1 LDFDRSLIREGEV
14 DKKKRDQWIWFAC
27 IAILELVTLAFF
39 DWKHFF
45 PLAAHRDLRFQAIG
59 EIAAYTVSLF
69 VLFALQ
75 FIFAPRYRSLSVWV
89 RFPFSGFLGT
99 LLPIAFEWRSFFD
112 GPQFALD
119 RLYLFLGFG
128 IFSMLGISEFAR
140 DVNPP
145 SKKTEKTLA
154 SS

>member
-1 LDFDRSLIREGEV
+1 VE
-14 DKKKRDQWIWFAC
+14 KKRRDQWIVFVC
-27 IAILELVTLAFF
+27 IAALQLVTLVFF

-45 PLAAHRDLRFQAIG
+45 PLATHQDLRFQVIG
-59 EIAAYTVSLF
+59 EMAAYIVSLF
-69 VLFALQ
+69 LLFALQ
-75 FIFAPRYRSLSVWV
+75 FIFAPSYRSLSVWV
-89 RFPFSGFLGT
+89 RFPVSGLLGSF
-99 LLPIAFEWRSFFD
+99 LPIAFEWRSFFD

-119 RLYLFLGFG
+119 RLYVFLGFV